1 MDISLLIVQFLYS
14 KVVHYKL
21 KKYKLYQSKQYIINN
36 VTILGVI
43 SGYHDEKCAKCHQY
57 YSHDFQ
63 SFTVLQ
69 HEWNYIFTVH
79 QSKFTLLGFF
89 ISLKEQTFKIQ
100 FPLYNMWYWKLF

>member
-1 MDISLLIVQFLYS
+1 MDNSLLIVQFLYS

-36 VTILGVI
+36 MTILGVI
-43 SGYHDEKCAKCHQY
+43 SGCHDEKCAKCHQY

-69 HEWNYIFTVH
+69 HE
-79 QSKFTLLGFF
+79 
-89 ISLKEQTFKIQ
+89 
-100 FPLYNMWYWKLF
+100 

>member
-1 MDISLLIVQFLYS
+1 MYYSLVTILHTVFFKINMDISPLIVQFLYS

-69 HEWNYIFTVH
+69 HE
-79 QSKFTLLGFF
+79 
-89 ISLKEQTFKIQ
+89 
-100 FPLYNMWYWKLF
+100 